1 MLCPHCHGTHFAI
14 VNGQRL
20 PCPDCAGMGEIHCC
34 DGLMEQPDPT
44 GEMVC
49 PPPNGNGATCPAN
62 GGVARP
68 TDDKAS
74 GGR

>member
-1 MLCPHCHGTHFAI
+1 MLCPHCHGTRYLLL
-14 VNGQRL
+14 NGQRL

-44 GEMVC
+44 GETVA
-49 PPPNGNGATCPAN
+49 PPPNGNGANCPAN
-62 GGVARP
+62 RVAR
-68 TDDKAS
+68 TDDPAS